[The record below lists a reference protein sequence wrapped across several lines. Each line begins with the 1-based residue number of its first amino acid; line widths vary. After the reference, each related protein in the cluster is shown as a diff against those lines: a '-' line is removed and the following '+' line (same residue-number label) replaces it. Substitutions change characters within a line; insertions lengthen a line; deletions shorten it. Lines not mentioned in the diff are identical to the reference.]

1 MRCRNVHCH
10 MQVDAHVK
18 KTQCPRKDNGRTC
31 PGPLSNKQSS
41 REMVVV
47 EHARSLCRTSTFRN
61 TWHLISFLFWL
72 CFLWCISLVSVC
84 GSTFPLFQFAVI
96 LSRISTCYGAF
107 SCRSS
112 ENRGTRSGP
121 MWNKHHSRTTNVE
134 LSPFMPQFAVG
145 LFEMLALKWFAV
157 ILKQHTEDSKL
168 LSFRKLLIAT

>member
-1 MRCRNVHCH
+1 MRCRNFHCH

-18 KTQCPRKDNGRTC
+18 KTQCPRKENGRTC

-47 EHARSLCRTSTFRN
+47 EHARSPCRTSTILN

-96 LSRISTCYGAF
+96 LSLVSTCYGAF
-107 SCRSS
+107 SCRSQD
-112 ENRGTRSGP
+112 NRGTRSGP
-121 MWNKHHSRTTNVE
+121 MWNKHNHERRT
-134 LSPFMPQFAVG
+134 LS
-145 LFEMLALKWFAV
+145 
-157 ILKQHTEDSKL
+157 SL
-168 LSFRKLLIAT
+168 LSCLNLLWGFLKCLHGNGLP